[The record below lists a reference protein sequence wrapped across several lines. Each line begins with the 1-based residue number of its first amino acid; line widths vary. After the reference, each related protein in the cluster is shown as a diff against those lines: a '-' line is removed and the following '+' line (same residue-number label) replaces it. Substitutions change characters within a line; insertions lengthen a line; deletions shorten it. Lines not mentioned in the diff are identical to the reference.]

1 MSVEVE
7 CGLFVSLGTELG
19 VIAGTQ
25 LVAVEAH
32 LTRLRV
38 ERRMSDE

>member
-7 CGLFVSLGTELG
+7 CGLFVRLGAERG
-19 VIAGTQ
+19 FIAGTQ

-32 LTRLRV
+32 LTRLRA